1 MPLAL
6 RAALASFALA
16 LAAVAC
22 GASNDRNVKLG
33 QGANTCLDIDS
44 DCTDSSQC
52 CTSFCANRICVKR
65 EK

>member
-6 RAALASFALA
+6 RVAFASSALAIAT
-16 LAAVAC
+16 VAC
-22 GASNDRNVKLG
+22 GALNDRNVKLG
-33 QGANTCLDIDS
+33 RGADTCLDIDS
-44 DCTDSSQC
+44 DCTDNRQC